1 MYHID
6 YIQSIESSI
15 ISITLPDWICND
27 TNYTKF
33 DFSHFSCLESLSI
46 GNDSFSFVKTLK
58 IDGLNRLKTIII
70 GMNSFTQVKG
80 GPWSHMFN
88 NQSSFHILNCVS
100 LESIRIGIDSFCD
113 FGGEFELRNLPQL
126 QSIHIGTI
134 RSESFNFSKISL
146 VVRGIEM
153 ILNIE

>member
-15 ISITLPDWICND
+15 TSITLPDWICND

-80 GPWSHMFN
+80 GPWSYMSN
-88 NQSSFHILNCVS
+88 
-100 LESIRIGIDSFCD
+100 
-113 FGGEFELRNLPQL
+113 
-126 QSIHIGTI
+126 
-134 RSESFNFSKISL
+134 
-146 VVRGIEM
+146 
-153 ILNIE
+153 